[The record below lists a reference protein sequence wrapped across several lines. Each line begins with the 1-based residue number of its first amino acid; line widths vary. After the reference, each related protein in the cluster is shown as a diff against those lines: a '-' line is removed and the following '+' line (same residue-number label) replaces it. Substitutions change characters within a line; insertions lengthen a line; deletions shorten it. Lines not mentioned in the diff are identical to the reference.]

1 MRNLRALIG
10 AISLVTF
17 TTIGYQN
24 CGGNLKAHPQISEK
38 VIQGELIQ
46 SAKFECQY
54 IGADTLMDRLSTFLG
69 IEEKD
74 VPILD
79 DKGNPTSKFRI
90 KSSLSSLG
98 VADLKAG
105 KYTDYSCEMIKFKIS
120 TEVMIDAC
128 AKALSDDSIK
138 NQLFPNGEDDYS
150 QLYLNFVGRLPTV
163 IEEQILNDLASSV
176 SEQHRGTAICSATA
190 MSFEALTRI

>member
-1 MRNLRALIG
+1 MGRRKAFV
-10 AISLVTF
+10 AISLFTF
-17 TTIGYQN
+17 TLVSFQN
-24 CGGNLKAHPQISEK
+24 CGGNLKAHPQISEEM
-38 VIQGELIQ
+38 VHGELIQ

-54 IGADTLMDRLSTFLG
+54 IGADTLMDRLSSFLS

-79 DKGNPTSKFRI
+79 DKGNPTSKLRI
-90 KSSLSSLG
+90 QSSLTSLG
-98 VADLKAG
+98 VADPKTG

-128 AKALSDDSIK
+128 TKALANESVK
-138 NQLFPNGEDDYS
+138 NRLFPNGDDDYS
-150 QLYLNFVGRLPTV
+150 QLYLDFVGRLPTV

-176 SEQHRGTAICSATA
+176 SEEIRGAAICSATA
-190 MSFEALTRI
+190 MSFESLTRI